1 MSQTQA
7 VDRKDEL
14 TETLLGFK
22 HDPLGFVDYAYD
34 WRSDDLPDDDGPFE
48 WQHQILTDIG
58 KHLSNPAT
66 RYEPLRIAVASGK
79 GIGKSALIAQ
89 ILGWGVSTCKGCRCT
104 VTANTKGQL
113 DTKTVPE
120 ATLWFNRMINADWW
134 DVMKTSIK
142 SKDPRHEQNWKIDFM
157 PWSIQNP
164 QAFAGLHNKGK
175 RIIVVMDE
183 ASTIPDVIWEVIDGV
198 ATDTGTEIIII
209 AFGNPTENTGRFR
222 ECFGSRKAQW
232 KHYQIDSRK
241 VPSTNKKE
249 LADLIEIYGDDSD
262 WVRVNIKGEF
272 PRAASSQF
280 IAGDAVEACR
290 KYKAAILSQMPKIM
304 SIDVARFGD
313 DESVIGI
320 RQGRSFKICQRY
332 SGQDLY
338 VMTGHTEEW
347 IEKEKP
353 DGIVVDSDGLGAG
366 LFDNIKGRGHGRYGN
381 CTLVEFHGGHRAYN
395 ETKFFNRRAE
405 VWGLM
410 KDAIIAGMQIPDTP
424 EFADDLTGVR
434 YGFTAKQQI
443 QLERKEEM
451 KKRGLSSPDMG
462 DCLAMSFA
470 IQMAEKKTP
479 NLDDFRRESLHPG
492 HEYGWMA

>member
-1 MSQTQA
+1 MPQTIDYRD
-7 VDRKDEL
+7 VITDDILK
-14 TETLLGFK
+14 FK
-22 HDPLGFVDYAYD
+22 WNPLGFVSYAWD
-34 WRSDDLPDDDGPFE
+34 WKGDDLPTYEGPFE

-58 KHLSNPAT
+58 THLSNPAT
-66 RYEPLRIAVASGK
+66 RHTPLRIAVASGK

-89 ILGWGVSTCKGCRCT
+89 ILGWGTSTFKGCRST

-120 ATLWFNRMINADWW
+120 VTKWFNMMINADWW

-142 SKDPRHEQNWKIDFM
+142 STDPRQEANWRIDFM
-157 PWSIQNP
+157 PWSIANP
-164 QAFAGLHNKGK
+164 QAFAGLHNIGK

-183 ASTIPDVIWEVIDGV
+183 ASTIPNVIWEVIDGV
-198 ATDTGTEIIII
+198 ATDADTEIIII

-222 ECFGSRKAQW
+222 ECFGSQKHLW

-241 VPSTNKKE
+241 VPSTNKEE
-249 LADLIEIYGDDSD
+249 LAALVEVYGDDSD
-262 WVRVNIKGEF
+262 WTRVNIKGEF

-280 IAGDAVEACR
+280 ISGEAVDLCR
-290 KYKAAILSQMPKIM
+290 KYKAVVLPQMPKIM

-313 DESVIGI
+313 DESVIGV

-338 VMTGHTEEW
+338 VMTGYAEEW
-347 IEKEKP
+347 IAKEKP
-353 DGIVVDSDGLGAG
+353 DGIVVDADGLGAG
-366 LFDNIKGRGHGRYGN
+366 LYDNIKGRGHGRNGY
-381 CTLVEFHGGHRAYN
+381 CQLHEFHGGMRPHN
-395 ETKFFNRRAE
+395 QIKFFNRRAE
-405 VWGLM
+405 VWALM
-410 KDAIIAGMQIPDTP
+410 KEQIEAQFQIPDSP
-424 EFADDLTGVR
+424 EFADDLTGLR

-451 KKRGLSSPDMG
+451 KARGLASPDMG

-470 IQMAEKKTP
+470 IQLAEKKSP
-479 NLDDFRRESLHPG
+479 NQDDMHRDDYLRG
-492 HEYGWMA
+492 HEQAWMR

>member
-1 MSQTQA
+1 MPQTA
-7 VDRKDEL
+7 DYRDTIADDILK
-14 TETLLGFK
+14 FK
-22 HDPLGFVDYAYD
+22 WNPLGFVTYAYD
-34 WRSDDLPDDDGPFE
+34 WEGDDLPNAKGPFD
-48 WQHQILTDIG
+48 WQRQILTDIG
-58 KHLSNPAT
+58 THLSNPAT
-66 RYEPLRIAVASGK
+66 RHTPLRIAVASGK

-89 ILGWGVSTCKGCRCT
+89 ILGWGTSTCKGCRST

-120 ATLWFNRMINADWW
+120 ATKWFNMMINADWW

-142 SKDPRHEQNWKIDFM
+142 AKDPKQEANWRIDFM

-164 QAFAGLHNKGK
+164 QAFAGLHNIGK

-183 ASTIPDVIWEVIDGV
+183 ASTIPNVIWEVIDGV
-198 ATDTGTEIIII
+198 ATDANTEIIII

-222 ECFGSRKAQW
+222 ECFGSQKHLW
-232 KHYQIDSRK
+232 KHYQIDSRN

-249 LADLIEIYGDDSD
+249 LNDLVEVYGEDSD

-280 IAGDAVEACR
+280 ISGESVDLCR
-290 KYKAAILSQMPKIM
+290 KYKAVIHPDMPKIM

-338 VMTGHTEEW
+338 VMTGHAEEW
-347 IEKEKP
+347 INKEKP
-353 DGIVVDSDGLGAG
+353 DAIVVDADGLGAG
-366 LFDNIKGRGHGRYGN
+366 LFDNIKGRGHGRSGN
-381 CTLVEFHGGHRAYN
+381 CQLVEFHGGRRPRN
-395 ETKFFNRRAE
+395 EIKFFNRRAE
-405 VWGLM
+405 VWSLM
-410 KDAIIAGMQIPDTP
+410 KDNLTSGMQIPDSP
-424 EFADDLTGVR
+424 EFSDDLTGVR

-443 QLERKEEM
+443 QLERKEDM
-451 KKRGLSSPDMG
+451 KSRGLSSPDMG
-462 DCLAMSFA
+462 DCLAMSFE

-479 NLDDFRRESLHPG
+479 NYDDLQ
-492 HEYGWMA
+492 YGQFPVGGEQAWMR